1 MNKVFA
7 LIVGMLAFC
16 MQNVVNAN
24 FTDKFRTEYGN
35 KLRLEYVEIYD
46 VQKKNIAYQGPG
58 FVYSRQGKN
67 WFSMYQAPV
76 YDWHYNSGYT
86 EFRGYET
93 TIEHQV
99 SLFAESKQNSYPYR
113 GIEIWRYDGIYGI
126 DGDMY
131 SVDLYNGTKW
141 KMKEGHRINEA
152 QFDLYTVSALLTS
165 GEANNKIKFVG
176 SGKEEL
182 FGELFVVETYAI
194 NFDSGVLYD
203 DKKMKMLGKQ
213 NLSAKSFNKSLTPV
227 CKLYYMDNGELVY
240 FTSFGRDIDR
250 DNGAE
255 KMKVR
260 TSLET
265 LMYLNR
271 AVGVVRPRYY
281 QVTSLSKDFDV
292 EGYNELKNCELKT
305 LEEANAIVQQMA
317 NEAKANYEQ
326 EQQDVRNEMAREYG
340 ENRRQQVTDGIRQ
353 SKIDYAKMKI
363 RQAPLERRMQRI
375 KKK

>member
-1 MNKVFA
+1 MEKVF
-7 LIVGMLAFC
+7 VLAIGIIIFGI
-16 MQNVVNAN
+16 QNVVNAN
-24 FTDKFRTEYGN
+24 FTEKFKAEYGN
-35 KLRLEYVEIYD
+35 KFLLEYVEIYD
-46 VQKKNIAYQGPG
+46 VEKKNIAYQGPG

-67 WFSMYQAPV
+67 WFSIYQAPV

-165 GEANNKIKFVG
+165 GETNNKTKFLG

-194 NFDSGVLYD
+194 NFDSGVLHD
-203 DKKMKMLGKQ
+203 DKKMKMMGLIIYLGKA
-213 NLSAKSFNKSLTPV
+213 L
-227 CKLYYMDNGELVY
+227 ELN
-240 FTSFGRDIDR
+240 F
-250 DNGAE
+250 
-255 KMKVR
+255 
-260 TSLET
+260 
-265 LMYLNR
+265 
-271 AVGVVRPRYY
+271 
-281 QVTSLSKDFDV
+281 
-292 EGYNELKNCELKT
+292 
-305 LEEANAIVQQMA
+305 
-317 NEAKANYEQ
+317 
-326 EQQDVRNEMAREYG
+326 
-340 ENRRQQVTDGIRQ
+340 
-353 SKIDYAKMKI
+353 
-363 RQAPLERRMQRI
+363 
-375 KKK
+375 